1 MRGLTMP
8 QIRNIL
14 TFFLDIVKWREKS
27 LTETYLET
35 TQTSVIERF
44 CENMQ
49 RLTVLDALRE
59 KTPL

>member
-14 TFFLDIVKWREKS
+14 TFFLDIVKWREKI

>member
-14 TFFLDIVKWREKS
+14 TFFLDIVKWREKN

>member
-14 TFFLDIVKWREKS
+14 TFFLDIVEWREKN